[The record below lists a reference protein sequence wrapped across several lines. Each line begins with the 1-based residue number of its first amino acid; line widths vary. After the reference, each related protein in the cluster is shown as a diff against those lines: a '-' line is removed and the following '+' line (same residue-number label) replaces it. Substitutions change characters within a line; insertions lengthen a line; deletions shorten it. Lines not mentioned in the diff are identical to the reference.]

1 MEITIY
7 EGTLSSNFEDIQV
20 VHLSTSHYGGAGIAA
35 RRLHQALLNK
45 GLSSF
50 LITLERKSYLPQDAE
65 VAVRRAFTTKILSFL
80 NSTFSKVISNE
91 AYFTVFSVPAIKYNS
106 LKEFGTPENTIFHV
120 HNWFN
125 LINLRILRK
134 LLKDGFRL
142 AFTLHDQR
150 LFTGGCHYS
159 LECNKYMANCSSCPK
174 LPFLINKIT
183 RWNLNNLKKLFRE
196 HNESITI
203 IAPSIWIETLGR
215 NSFALKDIDIF
226 HVSNTHSNFEK
237 ADTFLSN
244 RKEINPGRRIIL
256 GVASTQKN
264 SLIKGGRLLNEI
276 AQTMKT
282 KGINAEIVYLVDIST
297 KGQSSEYFWNQ
308 IDYLLVTSV
317 ADNSPNVIHEAK
329 LLGIPVIATNV
340 GGIPELLNLEYDYL
354 IQVNGHELDQF
365 EIIMR
370 KIIANPVLIEPKLIM
385 NNYKFHSEKSI
396 NLLIRLYES
405 MLIK

>member
-1 MEITIY
+1 
-7 EGTLSSNFEDIQV
+7 

-35 RRLHQALLNK
+35 RRLHQALLK
-45 GLSSF
+45 SGLNSF
-50 LITLERKSYLPQDAE
+50 LVTLERRSYVPQDAE
-65 VAVRRAFTTKILSFL
+65 VAVRRTFRTKILSFL

-91 AYFTVFSVPAIKYNS
+91 AYFTIFSVPAIKYNS

-159 LECNKYMANCSSCPK
+159 LECNKYMVNCSSCPK

-183 RWNLNNLKKLFRE
+183 RWNLNKLKKIFRE

-215 NSFALKDIDIF
+215 NSYALKDIDIF

-237 ADTFLSN
+237 ADVFLFN
-244 RKEINPGRRIIL
+244 RKEIKPGRRIIL

-264 SLIKGGRLLNEI
+264 SLIKGSRLLDEI

-282 KGINAEIVYLVDIST
+282 KGINAEIVFLVDIST
-297 KGQSSEYFWNQ
+297 KGQSSEYFWSQ

-365 EIIMR
+365 EIIIK
-370 KIIANPVLIEPKLIM
+370 KIIANPVFIEPKLIM
-385 NNYKFHSEKSI
+385 NNYKFRSEKSI

-405 MLIK
+405 MLAK